1 MTTQHWKGP
10 IIPSVGDD
18 LLDAWPDAFD
28 TAGIYIPCAS
38 VAAARTILAAAI
50 AAGHA
55 ITPAAP
61 AMFLV
66 GSGAQRVAYVAD
78 GTKNTAGVYVLSP
91 INEPQRVRAGRTQ
104 DAGVTRTLA
113 AGASLNVITT
123 NLGAVP
129 YDRAITIEALCFG
142 TVTGN
147 IWLRAYPPG
156 EAYVSA
162 RFSAGDSQSQPLP
175 ARGKILAGQDP
186 DIKLDVIG
194 GAGGGSITFGAS
206 GDNTVM
212 FIDAFPITMA

>member
-1 MTTQHWKGP
+1 MPTQHWKGAT
-10 IIPSVGDD
+10 IPSVGDD
-18 LLDAWPDAFD
+18 LLDAWPAAFD

-38 VAAARTILAAAI
+38 VAAARTILASAI
-50 AAGHA
+50 TAGHE

-66 GSGAQRVAYVAD
+66 GSGARRVAYVAD
-78 GTKNTAGVYVLSP
+78 GVQTGGVYVLSP
-91 INEPQRVRAGRTQ
+91 INEPQRFRAGRTQ

-123 NLGAVP
+123 NLGVAP
-129 YDRAITIEALCFG
+129 YDRAITIQALCYG
-142 TVTGN
+142 QVTGN
-147 IWLRAYPPG
+147 VWLRAYPPG
-156 EAYVSA
+156 ESYVSA
-162 RFSAGDSQSQPLP
+162 RFSAGDTQSQPLP

-186 DIKLDVIG
+186 AIKLDVIG
-194 GAGGGSITFGAS
+194 GGGGGSITFGSS